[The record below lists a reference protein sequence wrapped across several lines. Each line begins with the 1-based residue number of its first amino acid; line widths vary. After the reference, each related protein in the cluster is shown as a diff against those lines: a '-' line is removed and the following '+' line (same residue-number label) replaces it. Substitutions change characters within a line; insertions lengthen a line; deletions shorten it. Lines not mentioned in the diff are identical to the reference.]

1 MSASAKPKADDK
13 RACPRG
19 LGHEQECP
27 RLLPL
32 LWHTM
37 PSPVL
42 VKVNVSEP
50 ALTWCRSLKV
60 PWRLP
65 LVKATQCSHHVAN
78 ISKQKATSRTYPRSL
93 KNACSE
99 RSLQRSMALL
109 YARHPSASTERC
121 ILSRKR
127 SESSFVLAAS
137 ARCLLT
143 IPSLSRGQHSKE
155 FYSHPHSNVNPHPAT
170 TSQQEKKEDILSSRG

>member
-1 MSASAKPKADDK
+1 MSTSSPASLAHDAFSCSGQSQCV
-13 RACPRG
+13 RARAHLMSFLEG
-19 LGHEQECP
+19 
-27 RLLPL
+27 
-32 LWHTM
+32 
-37 PSPVL
+37 
-42 VKVNVSEP
+42 
-50 ALTWCRSLKV
+50 SLKT
-60 PWRLP
+60 PSRQSD
-65 LVKATQCSHHVAN
+65 TCSHHVAN

-137 ARCLLT
+137 ARCLLLT

-155 FYSHPHSNVNPHPAT
+155 FYSHPHSNVNPHPASN
-170 TSQQEKKEDILSSRG
+170 SQQERKEDILSSRG